1 MTLTVPT
8 MKHLKYLPAILWM
21 VLIFYMSSKTDL
33 PSVNNYFWEFI
44 FKKSGHVFVYFILTL
59 IWIWTLSKEILGNSI
74 LLSFAYAFI
83 DEIHQLFVPGRT
95 GLLRDVY
102 IDLLG
107 ILLAVLLFFLLKKWT
122 KRSIFPPQMSILK
135 S

>member
-1 MTLTVPT
+1 
-8 MKHLKYLPAILWM
+8 MKYLKYLPPILWM
-21 VLIFYMSSKTDL
+21 ALIFYLSSKTDL
-33 PSVNNYFWEFI
+33 PSVTNYFWEFI
-44 FKKSGHVFVYFILTL
+44 YKKSGHLFVYFILTL
-59 IWIWTLSKEILGNSI
+59 IWIWTLTRDRLKNSI
-74 LLSFAYAFI
+74 LLSFAYAYI

-107 ILLAVLLFFLLKKWT
+107 ILLAVLSFFMLNKWKKN
-122 KRSIFPPQMSILK
+122 SIFPPQMRTLK

>member
-1 MTLTVPT
+1 
-8 MKHLKYLPAILWM
+8 MKYLKYLPPILWM
-21 VLIFYMSSKTDL
+21 ALIFYLSSKTDL
-33 PSVNNYFWEFI
+33 PSVTNYFWEFI
-44 FKKSGHVFVYFILTL
+44 YKKSGHLFVYFILTL
-59 IWIWTLSKEILGNSI
+59 IWIWTLTRDRLKNSI
-74 LLSFAYAFI
+74 LLSFAYAYT

-107 ILLAVLLFFLLKKWT
+107 ILLAVLSFFLLNKWKKN
-122 KRSIFPPQMSILK
+122 SIFPPQMRTLK

>member
-1 MTLTVPT
+1 M
-8 MKHLKYLPAILWM
+8 I
-21 VLIFYMSSKTDL
+21 LIFYLSSKTDL
-33 PSVNNYFWEFI
+33 PSVTNYFWEFI
-44 FKKSGHVFVYFILTL
+44 YKKSGHLFVYFILTL
-59 IWIWTLSKEILGNSI
+59 IWIWTLTRDRLKSSI
-74 LLSFAYAFI
+74 LLSFAYAYT

-107 ILLAVLLFFLLKKWT
+107 ILLAVLLFFLLNRWKKN
-122 KRSIFPPQMSILK
+122 SIFPPQMRTLK

>member
-1 MTLTVPT
+1 
-8 MKHLKYLPAILWM
+8 MKYLKYLPPILWM
-21 VLIFYMSSKTDL
+21 ALIFYLSSKTDL
-33 PSVNNYFWEFI
+33 PSVTNYFWEFI
-44 FKKSGHVFVYFILTL
+44 YKKSGHLFVYFILTL
-59 IWIWTLSKEILGNSI
+59 IWIWTLTRDRLKNSI
-74 LLSFAYAFI
+74 LLSFAYAYT

-107 ILLAVLLFFLLKKWT
+107 ILLAVLSFFMLNKWKKN
-122 KRSIFPPQMSILK
+122 SIFPPQMRTLK

>member
-1 MTLTVPT
+1 
-8 MKHLKYLPAILWM
+8 MKYLKYLPPILWM
-21 VLIFYMSSKTDL
+21 ALIFYLSSKTDL
-33 PSVNNYFWEFI
+33 PSVTNYFWEFI
-44 FKKSGHVFVYFILTL
+44 YKKSGHLFVYFILTL
-59 IWIWTLSKEILGNSI
+59 IWIWTLTRDRLKNSI
-74 LLSFAYAFI
+74 LLSFAYAYT

-107 ILLAVLLFFLLKKWT
+107 ILLAVLSFFMRNKWKKN
-122 KRSIFPPQMSILK
+122 SIFPPQMRTLK